1 MVKKLKVIY
10 SNVNTQDKLND
21 LVRKIHRLIDDI
33 AGPEEKEGKEI
44 KHDFKNSPRKNI

>member
-10 SNVNTQDKLND
+10 SNVKIEDKLND
-21 LVRKIHRLIDDI
+21 LVRKIHRLVDEI

-44 KHDFKNSPRKNI
+44 KHDFRKK